1 MRHLAGTAI
10 SLREICQTLF
20 RHKKK
25 IALVAILILAIA
37 SGITLFIPRV
47 YRSQAKLLIRL
58 GRENAALDPTVTF
71 GQAPVVAVPSS
82 REDDVNSAL
91 EILTSRFLLER
102 VVDAIGAQ
110 AILGRVAL
118 RADQV
123 GRPPDPETPSQ
134 GDGDVD
140 RPLAI
145 AKLARK
151 LDVASVKKSNILTIS
166 YDGPSP
172 EVSQAVVNRLIDSYI
187 ERYAHLHRTPGAHHF
202 LSEQTMR
209 LKTQLNQT
217 EESLRTLKDR
227 TGVYSPEGQRQLLV
241 ARLGLLEDELLR
253 TMALKAA
260 TEAEVKALR
269 ARLAQLPKT
278 QVLSSTTGF
287 PNAVAEL
294 MRGQI
299 FSLALKELDLLAR
312 HGEAHREVELG
323 RKQLATAQEALTKE
337 ERGRDQ
343 VTVGPNRAYEDA
355 ELSLLRQEV
364 QLASLQAKAVE
375 LLKERDQEQAALQQF
390 NRSELDISRL
400 QRELELQ
407 SVQYRKY
414 ADNLEQAEIDR
425 ELETGRLSNIS
436 LVQPAT
442 YDAEP
447 VRPRPLLYMGL
458 AAMIA
463 VVAGCGLAV
472 VAENLDHT
480 LKTPEDVEAVL
491 GLPVVASLPVIRR
504 RWPVTNGTGRID
516 D

>member
-10 SLREICQTLF
+10 SLREVCQTLF

-25 IALVAILILAIA
+25 IALVAIFILAIA
-37 SGITLFIPRV
+37 SGITLFMPRA

-58 GRENAALDPTVTF
+58 GRENAALDPTVTM

-110 AILGRVAL
+110 AILGRIPL
-118 RADQV
+118 KADQA
-123 GRPPDPETPSQ
+123 GRPDPEPPSQ
-134 GDGDVD
+134 GDAD
-140 RPLAI
+140 RPVAI

-202 LSEQTMR
+202 LSEQTTR

-217 EESLRTLKDR
+217 EESLRALKDR
-227 TGVYSPEGQRQLLV
+227 TGVYSPEAQRQLLV
-241 ARLGLLEDELLR
+241 ARLGVLEDELLR
-253 TMALKAA
+253 TIALKAA

-278 QVLSSTTGF
+278 QMLSSTTGF

-299 FSLALKELDLLAR
+299 FTLGLKELDLLAR

-323 RKQLATAQEALTKE
+323 RKQLAVARQALTKE

-343 VTVGPNRAYEDA
+343 VTVGPSRAYEDA
-355 ELSLLRQEV
+355 DISLLRQEV
-364 QLASLQAKAVE
+364 QLASLQAKASE
-375 LLKERDQEQAALQQF
+375 LRTERDQEQAALQHF
-390 NRSELDISRL
+390 NRNELDISRL

-407 SVQYRKY
+407 SAQYRKY

-436 LVQPAT
+436 VVQPAT

-458 AAMIA
+458 AAIIA
-463 VVAGCGLAV
+463 VFAGCGLAV

-480 LKTPEDVEAVL
+480 LKTPEDVEAAL

>member
-1 MRHLAGTAI
+1 MRHLAAPAI
-10 SLREICQTLF
+10 SLREVCNTLF

-25 IALVAILILAIA
+25 IAIVAILILAVA
-37 SGITLFIPRV
+37 AGITLFIPRV

-58 GRENAALDPTVTF
+58 GRENAALDPTVTM
-71 GQAPVVAVPSS
+71 GQAPVVAVPTS

-110 AILGRVAL
+110 AILGRIPL
-118 RADQV
+118 SADPA
-123 GRPPDPETPSQ
+123 GRTPGSEGPSQ
-134 GDGDVD
+134 GDVD
-140 RPLAI
+140 RPAAI
-145 AKLARK
+145 ATLTRK

-202 LSEQTMR
+202 LSEQAAR

-217 EESLRTLKDR
+217 EESLGAMKDR
-227 TGVYSPEGQRQLLV
+227 TGVYSPDAQRQLLV

-253 TMALKAA
+253 TMSLKAA

-269 ARLAQLPKT
+269 ARLLQLPKT

-287 PNAVAEL
+287 ANAVAEL

-299 FSLALKELDLLAR
+299 FTLTLKELDLLAR
-312 HGEAHREVELG
+312 HGEAHREVSLG
-323 RKQLATAQEALTKE
+323 RKQLAAAQDALAKE

-343 VTVGPNRAYEDA
+343 VTVGPSRAYEDA
-355 ELSLLRQEV
+355 EISLLRQEV
-364 QLASLQAKAVE
+364 QLASLEAKAAE
-375 LLKERDQEQAALQQF
+375 LVKERDQEQAALHRF
-390 NRSELDISRL
+390 NRNELGISRL
-400 QRELELQ
+400 QRDLELQ
-407 SVQYRKY
+407 SAQYKKY

-425 ELETGRLSNIS
+425 ELEVERISNIS
-436 LVQPAT
+436 IVQPGT
-442 YDAEP
+442 YDGAP

-458 AAMIA
+458 AAMLSVI
-463 VVAGCGLAV
+463 AGCGLAV

-480 LKTPEDVEAVL
+480 LKTPEDVEAAL
-491 GLPVVASLPVIRR
+491 GLPVVASLPVMRP
-504 RWPVTNGTGRID
+504 RWPVTNGAGRD